1 MGILEYA
8 ATSFETHE
16 GRWRRPFTVML
27 PWIWATSLRFVHNLR
42 DTVGMEASIGLI
54 KERALGE
61 GLGVVEQGARVVV
74 AISK

>member
-1 MGILEYA
+1 
-8 ATSFETHE
+8 
-16 GRWRRPFTVML
+16 ML

-42 DTVGMEASIGLI
+42 DAVGAEASIGSI

-61 GLGVVEQGARVVV
+61 GLGVVKQGERVVV